1 MWWLLADEPTPD
13 AAAAAAAVGEPEE
26 PCLLRLR

>member
-13 AAAAAAAVGEPEE
+13 AAAAAVGEPEE